1 MFEEP
6 YFTPPTGEMEEWFFY
21 MKKSGHTHLFVW
33 FAMTAL
39 TLAIAIGA
47 VWVRNAWRMDVPV
60 NDSSLQKVLD
70 AGRLL
75 FGFDADFPPMSFADG
90 NEEIVG
96 FDIDMLQE
104 VCRRLGVE
112 FIKRPINWDTKE
124 EDLNSGMVDCIGGLL
139 ITPSRAEKMNLSEP
153 YLKEALIFV
162 VTGSSSARSIRDLKG
177 KKIGV
182 QSGAKPQEA
191 LKTLD
196 IYKEVSVV
204 TLKNNLDI
212 LQELKL
218 GTLDA
223 GLVDSVNAY
232 YFVSLSSERY
242 FVLPER
248 LGEEKFAIGFRK
260 NDKTLRDRFQEIISE
275 MKADGTLGKI
285 SEKWFESDI
294 TIVR

>member
-1 MFEEP
+1 MIKKGHVRL
-6 YFTPPTGEMEEWFFY
+6 FTGI
-21 MKKSGHTHLFVW
+21 
-33 FAMTAL
+33 AAAAL
-39 TLAIAIGA
+39 ILAVAAGA
-47 VWVRNAWRMDVPV
+47 LWVMNAGQTDVPV
-60 NDSSLQKVLD
+60 YDGSLQKVLD
-70 AGRLL
+70 AGQLL

-90 NEEIVG
+90 EGEIVG

-104 VCRRLGVE
+104 VCSRLGVE
-112 FIKRPINWDTKE
+112 FIKRPINWNTKE
-124 EDLNSGMVDCIGGLL
+124 DDLNRWRVDCIGGLL
-139 ITPSRAEKMNLSEP
+139 ITPGRAERMDLSEP
-153 YLKEALIFV
+153 YIKEALIFV
-162 VTGSSSARSIRDLKG
+162 VPGSSSARSLDDLKG

-182 QSGAKPQEA
+182 QSGSKPQEA
-191 LKTLD
+191 LKALD
-196 IYKEVSVV
+196 IYKEISVA

-212 LQELKL
+212 LQELKR

-223 GLVDSVNAY
+223 GLVDSVAAY
-232 YFVSLSSERY
+232 YFVALSSERY

-260 NDKTLRDRFQEIISE
+260 NDKALRDRFQEIISE